1 MGNLPGWVIPVIIL
15 VIVVLAILI
24 IVGVVS
30 SRRRRARQEEIDRQ
44 RAAELRTEAQK
55 DQVEVKER
63 EIQARET
70 ELEADKAKVEAE
82 RRDQTAQE
90 QRQDADRA
98 RADVDD
104 RLRQADELDPD
115 VDAKA
120 SGGRHGSDAPL
131 DETTTRDAGD
141 AEPRADER
149 GAPGH
154 SAGVAAGAAGAGV
167 AGAGAAGAG
176 TAASH
181 EEHVDRA
188 EQSAGADGATARQ
201 DAAPQERVEDRPRD
215 AHTVDAAPRE
225 ATVNPAGTGDER
237 TPRPGAHMENAP
249 RPGAHAEHTAQPDA
263 RSERSTQP
271 APREASATPTG
282 AAPRDQRIPED
293 APETAE
299 SVDGH
304 RPQGRH
310 EDDTRGAH
318 RAPAKGGHAVP
329 GESGHAARAEHDRA
343 AAAGGA
349 GAAAGAGVAAGAH
362 SGDAQAAQ
370 DQRAS
375 RAPQS
380 LQDSGAPQN
389 TGAGRVQAG
398 QNRAEARSHA
408 GGVDDAAHRDDALAG
423 THREPLPGEQTEG
436 RHQDAQPVDGGA
448 SREASLIAD
457 DGAARRAQPVE
468 DGAAAPATGTSR
480 DAGRQPGDADGHV
493 LSEDEIDA
501 RATASGP
508 GTDRTNAAP
517 TAGDTAPLSGDA
529 YEDPRGAVTPVESP
543 RADDRRAP
551 RPVDEADDRA
561 PLPVGEADGRAPRPE
576 TDANTDADAE
586 DGTSR
591 PVDDSDPFSVSESHV
606 RRARRPR
613 EGELDDGIEDTER
626 GL

>member
-44 RAAELRTEAQK
+44 RAAELRTQAQK
-55 DQVEVKER
+55 DQVTVKER
-63 EIQARET
+63 EIRARET

-120 SGGRHGSDAPL
+120 SDGRRGSEASL
-131 DETTTRDAGD
+131 DETTAREAGD
-141 AEPRADER
+141 TEPRVDER

-154 SAGVAAGAAGAGV
+154 GAGVAAGAAGAGV

-176 TAASH
+176 AASSH
-181 EEHVDRA
+181 EEHVDRTDRTDRSNRTDRTT

-201 DAAPQERVEDRPRD
+201 DTAPQERAGDRPRD
-215 AHTVDAAPRE
+215 AHTVDAAPR
-225 ATVNPAGTGDER
+225 A
-237 TPRPGAHMENAP
+237 
-249 RPGAHAEHTAQPDA
+249 
-263 RSERSTQP
+263 
-271 APREASATPTG
+271 AS

-293 APETAE
+293 AQETTESAE
-299 SVDGH
+299 GH

-310 EDDTRGAH
+310 EDDTRGTH
-318 RAPAKGGHAVP
+318 RAPAEGG
-329 GESGHAARAEHDRA
+329 
-343 AAAGGA
+343 
-349 GAAAGAGVAAGAH
+349 
-362 SGDAQAAQ
+362 QAAQ
-370 DQRAS
+370 DQRA
-375 RAPQS
+375 AQTPQS

-408 GGVDDAAHRDDALAG
+408 GRVDDAAHRDDALAG

-436 RHQDAQPVDGGA
+436 HHQDAQPVDGGA

-457 DGAARRAQPVE
+457 DGAAHRAQPVQ
-468 DGAAAPATGTSR
+468 DGAAAPASGTSR

-508 GTDRTNAAP
+508 GTDRTNPAP
-517 TAGDTAPLSGDA
+517 TADDTAPRSDDA
-529 YEDPRGAVTPVESP
+529 YEDPRGAATPVESP
-543 RADDRRAP
+543 RADDGRVPRPVDESDGRAP
-551 RPVDEADDRA
+551 RPVDH
-561 PLPVGEADGRAPRPE
+561 
-576 TDANTDADAE
+576 
-586 DGTSR
+586 
-591 PVDDSDPFSVSESHV
+591 SDPFSESESHV